1 MDFIKLASERYSLKK
16 YDGIKVEKDKLDLIL
31 QAANL
36 APTAKNLQSFKIYVA
51 ESSEALAKVDQV
63 TPCRYGA
70 STVLI
75 LSYDRDNIF
84 TYPGGKYDS
93 GFEDTAIVATH
104 NILAAKSLGV
114 DSCWINNMDPDEVKS
129 TFDLPANEIVVCLI
143 DLGYP
148 AEGASPLPNHT
159 KRKNLTDLVEYI

>member
-1 MDFIKLASERYSLKK
+1 MDFIKLAEDRYSLKN
-16 YDGIKVEKDKLDLIL
+16 YDGRKVEKDKLDLIL

-36 APTAKNLQSFKIYVA
+36 APTAKNLQNNFIYVA
-51 ESSEALAKVDQV
+51 ESEEALAKVDEV

-75 LSYDRDNIF
+75 ISYDKSKVF

-93 GFEDTAIVATH
+93 GFEDAAIVATH
-104 NILAAKSLGV
+104 IILAAKALGV
-114 DSCWINNMDPDEVKS
+114 DSCWINNMDPDQARAVFE
-129 TFDLPANEIVVCLI
+129 LPENETVVCLI

-148 AEGASPLPNHT
+148 ADGAGPLANHS
-159 KRKNLTDLVEYI
+159 KRKDLDEFVKYI

>member
-16 YDGIKVEKDKLDLIL
+16 YDGRKVEKDKLDLIL

-51 ESSEALAKVDQV
+51 ESREALAKVDQV

-104 NILAAKSLGV
+104 IILAAKSLGV

-148 AEGASPLPNHT
+148 AEGAGPLTNHT

>member
-16 YDGIKVEKDKLDLIL
+16 YDGRKVEKDKLDLIL

-104 NILAAKSLGV
+104 IILAAKSLGV

-129 TFDLPANEIVVCLI
+129 TFDLPDNEIVVCLI

-148 AEGASPLPNHT
+148 AEGAGPLPNHT